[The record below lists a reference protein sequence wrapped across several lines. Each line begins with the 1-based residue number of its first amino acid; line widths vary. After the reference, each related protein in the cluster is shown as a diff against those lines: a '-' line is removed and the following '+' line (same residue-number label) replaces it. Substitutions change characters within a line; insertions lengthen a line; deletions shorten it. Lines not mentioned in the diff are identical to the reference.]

1 MARYSKSHKEETK
14 RNILIHAARRF
25 RQDGLA
31 AVGLRSLMTDAGL
44 THGGFYAHFPARDAL
59 VTEALD
65 AALDE
70 ISELLNRAAAADG
83 IAGLIRAYLDPH
95 LRDHPGLGCAG
106 ASLAPE
112 IAREAATTQ
121 SRFAAAMNAT
131 ARLISDHLPPGGS
144 GSDRLARGRA
154 IFAMM
159 MGSMQLSRIEPDP
172 VSSDDILQTAQDG
185 ALTLAHLPW
194 PDRIN

>member
-59 VTEALD
+59 VIEALD
-65 AALDE
+65 TALDE
-70 ISELLNRAAAADG
+70 ISGLLSRAATEG
-83 IAGLIRAYLDPH
+83 GLTGLIRAYLDPH
-95 LRDHPGLGCAG
+95 LRDHPGLGCAA

-112 IAREAATTQ
+112 IAREAPTTQ
-121 SRFAAAMNAT
+121 SRFAAAVSAT
-131 ARLISDHLPPGGS
+131 ARLISDHLPPGG
-144 GSDRLARGRA
+144 GECDRLARGRA

-159 MGSMQLSRIEPDP
+159 MGSMQLSRTEPDP
-172 VSSDDILQTAQDG
+172 ATSNAILQTARDG
-185 ALTLAHLPW
+185 ALALAHLPW
-194 PDRIN
+194 PERIN